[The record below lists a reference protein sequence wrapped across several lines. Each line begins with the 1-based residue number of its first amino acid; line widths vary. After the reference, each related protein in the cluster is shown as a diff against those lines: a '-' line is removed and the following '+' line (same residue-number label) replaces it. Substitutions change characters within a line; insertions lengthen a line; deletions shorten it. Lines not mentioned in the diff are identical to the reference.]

1 VSRLALVVPFPE
13 LAPVVDGLR
22 ERTCIS
28 KPSHGMPPHVT
39 LLYPSPDDAA
49 ALREALS
56 GFVAFDVAF
65 ARLNRF
71 PGTLWLAPEPS
82 QPFVRMTEALTAR
95 FPGHLPYGGTFAEI
109 LPHLTVAQSDFDEAV
124 DEAQAWLPLRGKA
137 RQAVLLEGAEP
148 SRWREAATFAF
159 EVA

>member
-1 VSRLALVVPFPE
+1 
-13 LAPVVDGLR
+13 
-22 ERTCIS
+22 
-28 KPSHGMPPHVT
+28 
-39 LLYPSPDDAA
+39 
-49 ALREALS
+49 
-56 GFVAFDVAF
+56 
-65 ARLNRF
+65 LNRF

-109 LPHLTVAQSDFDEAV
+109 VPHLTVAQSDFDEAV
-124 DEAQAWLPLRGKA
+124 DEAQAWLPLRGQA

-148 SRWREAATFAF
+148 NRWRQAETFAF